1 MTGQKSGALLEAAPR
16 PAPPPPVRGSASEAG
31 RGPELSV
38 LIIDRDQDL
47 LAIATSILE
56 SSGYRVTALR
66 QVSDGEKRL
75 RTHVDDVVL
84 LDLDIS
90 RAYGSRLLKTGL
102 LGHGGGRV
110 ILTLTSD
117 IRAES
122 LLDALGAGAWGHL
135 RKPFSATGLLE
146 LVGRAGSKRS
156 TPKT

>member
-16 PAPPPPVRGSASEAG
+16 PAPPSPVRGSASEAG

-56 SSGYRVTALR
+56 SGGHRVTALR
-66 QVSDGEKRL
+66 RVSDGEKRL
-75 RTHVDDVVL
+75 RAHVDDVVL

-90 RAYGSRLLKTGL
+90 RAYGSRPLKTAL

-117 IRAES
+117 RCVES
-122 LLDALGAGAWGHL
+122 LLDALGTGAWGHL